1 MTAPPQANGNG
12 NGQAPPLADGTT
24 QIDPMLVTNALLNA
38 VQQCAAGAAAASG
51 QDAKDYMSAALN
63 GAQAIVIL
71 DPSLAQGGTPL
82 EHDLALEQSRG
93 ATQENI
99 ARIQGATQVQV
110 AHVSGE
116 HALKQAREKAAAPTP
131 AKRKNVTVRRD
142 ATTGRATGATVEEN

>member
-12 NGQAPPLADGTT
+12 NGQAPPLQDGTT

-38 VQQCAAGAAAASG
+38 VQQCAAGAASASG
-51 QDAKDYMSAALN
+51 QDAKDYMTAALN

-82 EHDLALEQSRG
+82 QHDAMLEAQRG
-93 ATQENI
+93 QTQENI

-116 HALKQAREKAAAPTP
+116 HALRTLTLSGPTSRTKSPAPCTRP
-131 AKRKNVTVRRD
+131 A
-142 ATTGRATGATVEEN
+142 GSP